1 MYYLCFMAKII
12 IDTSEYCTQAE
23 YSRLTGI
30 KLGTISQWVKRA
42 IEGKG
47 TVKIEYYTIP
57 ELNITLVKR
66 P

>member
-1 MYYLCFMAKII
+1 MYICSMAKII
-12 IDTSEYCTQAE
+12 IDTTVYCTQAQ
-23 YSRLTGI
+23 YSQLTGI

-47 TVKIEYYTIP
+47 TAKIEYYIIP
-57 ELNITLVKR
+57 ELKITLVKR